1 MTDADFKFLME
12 TLDEKPNESD
22 KWEDVIDKRN
32 HHLCYNAK
40 CCKPKVTDF
49 MLNSTG

>member
-1 MTDADFKFLME
+1 MTDADLKFLME
-12 TLDEKPNESD
+12 ILDVNLNKND

-40 CCKPKVTDF
+40 CCKPKVTD
-49 MLNSTG
+49 LCIN